1 MTPKNLGL
9 PSRSASTLAAV
20 GNVPLASA
28 LDYATI
34 CGVKPDTLREYLR
47 ELKTLGYAQST
58 HFGTPDLRSEP
69 RWWSTTQGYE
79 ARLANAAD
87 ETARTEI
94 RSDWAGLGAMTRRP
108 DVAAVVARMTAL
120 LCPHVTEPGT
130 VRIHYFKAPPLDCLI
145 EFDGHRFV
153 AAIYAGPTLPRRSLW
168 KRLKRFSELPI
179 ASKYFLL
186 VLTPTVFD
194 RNICEGQLRTLGLN
208 GVVAT
213 TSAAVEGKL
222 ICWRDPKE
230 EGWLDYRDLAEK
242 RLTPFH
248 WTSDESPVRVRQ
260 LGLTYLPERRTPVR
274 RVDQA
279 ADLNMSPLAKR
290 FLVLL
295 GQWVMLDRD
304 SAIALLGVSASQ
316 FSGLLRTLR
325 VLSLVAT
332 EDFDGTIYYALSD
345 TGISH
350 RSAQDRRD
358 AEAMQKTLS
367 TARRWDVP
375 AGASLKDDI
384 KSRRGAS
391 VRKFLTNRLHE
402 NFTTEAIGYLNT
414 EVPEVSDWR
423 VSAIVPAKRARFTV
437 TPGERISTFRSEL
450 ISWRKL
456 STDRSAVN
464 RDSVIQFFPD
474 GVVYLSNPTGDTLRI
489 LLETERKASTAREWQ
504 DRLEKYA
511 LYSLVRPSYDLPLMV
526 VPSPAEESAA
536 LWPQTLWVS
545 SYFRRR
551 WPIALTT
558 VALVQT
564 MPITG
569 QIWRVDGFDQKRH
582 SLLSLPDI
590 IRNA

>member
-1 MTPKNLGL
+1 MTPMNLKL
-9 PSRSASTLAAV
+9 PDRSALALAAV
-20 GNVPLASA
+20 GNTAFASA
-28 LDYATI
+28 LDYGTI
-34 CGVKPDTLREYLR
+34 CGVKPDTLRAYLR
-47 ELKTLGYAQST
+47 ELETLGYAQST

-69 RWWSTTQGYE
+69 RWWSTTRGYE

-87 ETARTEI
+87 ETARAEI
-94 RSDWAGLGAMTRRP
+94 RRDWAGLGAMTRRP
-108 DVAAVVARMTAL
+108 DVAALIARMTAF
-120 LCPHVTEPGT
+120 LCRHVKDPGT
-130 VRIHYFKAPPLDCLI
+130 VHIHYFKTPPLDCLV
-145 EFDGHRFV
+145 EFVGHRFV
-153 AAIYAGPTLPRRSLW
+153 TVIYAGPTLPRRSLR
-168 KRLKRFSELPI
+168 KRLKKFSELPI
-179 ASKYFLL
+179 ASKYLLL

-194 RNICEGQLRTLGLN
+194 RHVCHGQLRTLGLN

-230 EGWLDYRDLAEK
+230 EGWLGYRDLAEK
-242 RLTPFH
+242 RLTPRH

-304 SAIALLGVSASQ
+304 SAVAMLGVSASQ

-325 VLSLVAT
+325 VLDLVAT
-332 EDFDGTIYYALSD
+332 EDFDGITYYALSD

-358 AEAMQKTLS
+358 AEAMLKTLG

-375 AGASLKDDI
+375 AGASLKHDI
-384 KSRRGAS
+384 ESRRGAS
-391 VRKFLTNRLHE
+391 VRKFLTNRVHE

-423 VSAIVPAKRARFTV
+423 VSAIIPAKRARITV

-474 GVVYLSNPTGDTLRI
+474 GVVYLSNQDRGNLRI
-489 LLETERKASTAREWQ
+489 LLETEFKASTAREWQ

-526 VPSPAEESAA
+526 VPSPAEESTA
-536 LWPQTLWVS
+536 LWLQTRWVW
-545 SYFRRR
+545 SYFSRR

-558 VALVQT
+558 VELVQT

-569 QIWRVDGFDQKRH
+569 QIWRVDVTDQERH